1 MSSGRPVQIGGDNHI
16 RQESYMRGSYKL
28 IRFQASIY
36 NNNEFVCAN
45 YTCPYGCEPGV
56 SFLYMVH
63 FD

>member
-1 MSSGRPVQIGGDNHI
+1 
-16 RQESYMRGSYKL
+16 MRGSYKL